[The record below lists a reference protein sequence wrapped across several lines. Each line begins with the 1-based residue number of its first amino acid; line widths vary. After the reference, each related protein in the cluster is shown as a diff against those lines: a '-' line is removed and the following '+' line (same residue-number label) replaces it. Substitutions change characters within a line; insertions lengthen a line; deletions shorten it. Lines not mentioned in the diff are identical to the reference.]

1 MLEITQGKE
10 EEFRYLQ
17 RWLASSEWLDRL
29 IESTEPVPAAFSEAL
44 RAAVQDE
51 ITEVVL
57 VGAGRLS
64 HSRNL

>member
-1 MLEITQGKE
+1 VLEIAPGKE
-10 EEFRYLQ
+10 EEFRHLR

-29 IESTEPVPAAFSEAL
+29 VESTEPVPAAFSEAL
-44 RAAVQDE
+44 RAAGQAE
-51 ITEVVL
+51 MAEVVP